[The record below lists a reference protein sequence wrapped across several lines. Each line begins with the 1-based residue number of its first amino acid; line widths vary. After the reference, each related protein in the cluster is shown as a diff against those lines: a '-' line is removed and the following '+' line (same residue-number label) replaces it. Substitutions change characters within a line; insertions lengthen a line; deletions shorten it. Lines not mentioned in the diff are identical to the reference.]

1 MSENI
6 VEFVKGLRKMAD
18 HLEANADKITELD
31 EYGHGDVWGFSLTL
45 NVFAENT
52 DTFLRAVKAMGE
64 GEKDEDNNYLM
75 FRKRYSDTVAIE
87 LNLNRGASCE
97 RVPTGETRTREIYVP
112 SNAVI
117 GDDGKLRVTEEVTE
131 WKCDDRLTG
140 SWLADDNA

>member
-6 VEFVKGLRKMAD
+6 AEFVKGLRKMAD
-18 HLEANADKITELD
+18 HLEANADTITVLD
-31 EYGHGDVWGFSLTL
+31 EYGHGDVWGFSLAL

-52 DTFLRAVKAMGE
+52 DSFLRAVKAMGE
-64 GEKDEDNNYLM
+64 GRKSEDKNYLT
-75 FRKRYSDTVAIE
+75 FTKHYSDRVAIE
-87 LNLNRGASCE
+87 LNLNRGVSCE

-112 SNAVI
+112 SNAVM
-117 GDDGKLRVTEEVTE
+117 GEDGKLRVTEEITE